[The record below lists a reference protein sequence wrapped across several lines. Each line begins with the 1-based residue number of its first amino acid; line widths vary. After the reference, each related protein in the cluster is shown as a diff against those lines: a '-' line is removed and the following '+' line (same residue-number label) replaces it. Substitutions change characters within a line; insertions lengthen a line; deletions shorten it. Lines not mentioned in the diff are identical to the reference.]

1 MQLELSNEELEN
13 ELRNLEFVHQDL
25 ELKFDAQIEEI
36 DMLQNEIDEQKS
48 HNEEVIE
55 RLNQKLV
62 EL

>member
-25 ELKFDAQIEEI
+25 ELKFDSQIEEI

>member
-13 ELRNLEFVHQDL
+13 ELRNLQFVHQDL

-55 RLNQKLV
+55 MLN
-62 EL
+62 

>member
-1 MQLELSNEELEN
+1 M
-13 ELRNLEFVHQDL
+13 EFVHQDL

>member
-1 MQLELSNEELEN
+1 VQLELSNEELEN
-13 ELRNLEFVHQDL
+13 ELRNLQFVHQDL

-55 RLNQKLV
+55 RLN
-62 EL
+62 